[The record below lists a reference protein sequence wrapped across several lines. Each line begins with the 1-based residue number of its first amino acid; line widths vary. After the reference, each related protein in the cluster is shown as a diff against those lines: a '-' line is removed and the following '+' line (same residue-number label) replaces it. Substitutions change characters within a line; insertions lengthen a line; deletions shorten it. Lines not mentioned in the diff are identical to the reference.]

1 MVKRGHEIDLE
12 YSKKTILDRLN
23 SYLGYNAVEKLKFIS
38 FESEELKLKDKITK
52 NVTNN
57 EYKEKISKIKN
68 DKVKKSLIELSKY
81 FKKKMKKII
90 LVFSIIFFYFGFV
103 LADKKIKPIYEGNID
118 SKVNILVYE
127 SLTCSHCAEFHK
139 EVYPKLKKDFIDNG
153 LAKIEFRSFPL
164 DLAALNASKIAHCK
178 NDGKSDLL
186 HFLFEN
192 QKKWVRG
199 ETIEDINKHLK
210 SLVLKNE
217 IGLDFES
224 CLLDKNIEDH
234 VLNDRIN
241 GVKKFNID
249 STPTLI
255 INDKKFD
262 NPNNYKK
269 LKKNIE
275 KLI

>member
-1 MVKRGHEIDLE
+1 
-12 YSKKTILDRLN
+12 
-23 SYLGYNAVEKLKFIS
+23 
-38 FESEELKLKDKITK
+38 
-52 NVTNN
+52 
-57 EYKEKISKIKN
+57 
-68 DKVKKSLIELSKY
+68 
-81 FKKKMKKII
+81 MKKII
-90 LVFSIIFFYFGFV
+90 LAFSIIFFYFNFV
-103 LADKKIKPIYEGNID
+103 LADTKIKPLYEGNVD
-118 SKVNILVYE
+118 AKVSIIVYE
-127 SLTCSHCAEFHK
+127 SLTCGHCADFHT

-217 IGLDFES
+217 NGLDFEN
-224 CLLDKNIEDH
+224 CLVDKNIEDH

-249 STPTLI
+249 STPTII

-262 NPNNYKK
+262 NPHNYKK
-269 LKKNIE
+269 LKKSIE

>member
-1 MVKRGHEIDLE
+1 
-12 YSKKTILDRLN
+12 
-23 SYLGYNAVEKLKFIS
+23 
-38 FESEELKLKDKITK
+38 
-52 NVTNN
+52 
-57 EYKEKISKIKN
+57 
-68 DKVKKSLIELSKY
+68 
-81 FKKKMKKII
+81 MKKII
-90 LVFSIIFFYFGFV
+90 LLFSIIFFYFGSA
-103 LADKKIKPIYEGNID
+103 LADKKIKPIHEGNID
-118 SKVNILVYE
+118 AKVHIIVYE
-127 SLTCSHCAEFHK
+127 SLTCSHCAHFHK
-139 EVYPKLKKDFIDNG
+139 DVYPKLKKDFIDNG

-192 QKKWVRG
+192 QKKWIKG

-210 SLVLKNE
+210 ALVLKNE
-217 IGLDFES
+217 TGLDFEN
-224 CLLDKNIEDH
+224 CLVDKNIEDH

-262 NPNNYKK
+262 NPHNYKK
-269 LKKNIE
+269 LKKSIE